1 MKQTQSSQIAGRVT
15 IVSLLLALVTVS
27 ALGWRNPQAAP
38 AAATE
43 KRIDTP
49 FTLAVKT
56 PHVSWGV
63 PWGGAPI
70 HVLVVPSVS
79 EGRTLVE
86 LAERFPLTY
95 DTIMIDSAWDV
106 NTWTVGTGKN
116 YEARNYK
123 LLYHYLAEDLDS
135 NAHYNVIVLPS
146 LFGWNRLP
154 MDVRDGILTRV
165 KSGAGL
171 VLIHPTTGI
180 PAPDDPKTTRPMNDL
195 APDYSVSPGGK
206 LWEVSPLVG
215 VLSDRLNDHGFLEVR
230 SDAVTTGAWRAA
242 RSSFITNNVP
252 FASFPGSYLK
262 HYKYQLGRN
271 STALVVG
278 PDGEP
283 IVGAKRYGKGRVV
296 ALGYLNH
303 GLSPEIDWSFLGKRN
318 DRWWEYFYSLIG
330 RSIIW
335 AAHREPPMTLLPM
348 KVESAGNSVERVS
361 VSVRSSKRFKDAVL
375 TANVVNQWGDE
386 EEKIAKTIRVKK
398 GVSRT
403 ALDLPRTLSCGR
415 HEVDVILSAGGK
427 HYDWGSATIVVPQPD
442 EIVSVTTNKQ
452 FYSLGDPLR
461 ATIVTRGSEAAN
473 LKIQLWDNRGRLI
486 GARTATSSQE
496 ENHVFQATFRVGN
509 YTTNIGWVRV
519 ALIDVQG
526 RKIDQKQA
534 RVDFVT
540 LDRKF
545 GAYELILPWH
555 GPPSYEPWNPALE
568 AQFRKLGVTVVEE
581 PRDNFKLI
589 SEVHAPGFG
598 VYWHYRRSY
607 LEQKDRFLQ
616 THDTKYL
623 IREPDLSSHAWLDK
637 LRGIIIDSMQ
647 KTMPYR
653 PLAYYLADESS
664 LTAYGDPLDFSW
676 SKPTLAAFRR
686 WLKGQYPSLGALNAE
701 WETDYKTWDS
711 VMPLTTRQAQVK
723 GDYAGW
729 MDHRT
734 FMEQVFARAMEVAA
748 ETVRAEDPGG
758 LPSISG
764 TQVPGPSNAV
774 NWYLLDHI
782 VGYLQPYS
790 DGDQDDLH
798 RSIHANQILTGFT
811 GYESAGVELR
821 HQLWQRLFH
830 GQTGASLFWQY
841 TALNADLT
849 LTEQGRD
856 LASLTHEFR
865 DDGLALLLHGA
876 KRENC
881 GIAVHYSL
889 LSVRSHWITDGHI
902 AAHEVSNGD
911 KTSFNLRRFHQ
922 NRTQWLQALRD
933 AGYQYDFVTTEQ
945 IDKGRLSDY
954 KVLILPDSISLSEA
968 EVAAIRNFVA
978 SGGLL
983 ISNGVTGLMDGHA
996 RWQHEGL
1003 LNGVLGI
1010 QQNGSRARSRKS
1022 NHTVELNSNPG
1033 SKSIDGAELIPVNL
1047 KPVLTTG
1054 QVEAR
1059 AGQSPTVIDNAFGAG
1074 RSDIFNFWMTNYDQ
1088 LRKAHESEAVLRL
1101 LEADLTR
1108 DGVFPVADV
1117 RTASAQPLQCS
1128 EVIAYQRGVVR
1139 YLAVLPE
1146 IGCPDAGQAAVM
1158 KFPQASYVYDL
1169 RAHRYLGRVSSVTVK
1184 LPNGEPLFLALSSE
1198 PLGKLNISVHGPS
1211 KGLIKAGGNVS
1222 FVIQMTNLAAAE
1234 SFPDAIHIEVRN
1246 PDGKVVGYYGRN
1258 LPLVN
1263 DAAYF
1268 SVATAMNDQPGVWKI
1283 SASEPYTHE
1292 SAEATFTVAAR

>member
-1 MKQTQSSQIAGRVT
+1 MAGRIT
-15 IVSLLLALVTVS
+15 IISLLLTLVTVPAS
-27 ALGWRNPQAAP
+27 GWRDGKAAP
-38 AAATE
+38 AAAAE
-43 KRIDTP
+43 KRIDAP
-49 FTLAVKT
+49 FSLAVKT

-70 HVLVVPSVS
+70 HALVVPSVS

-95 DTIMIDSAWDV
+95 DTVMIDSAWDV

-123 LLYHYLAEDLDS
+123 LLYHYLAEDVES
-135 NAHYNVIVLPS
+135 SIHYDVIVLPS

-154 MDVRDGILTRV
+154 KSVRDGILTRV
-165 KSGAGL
+165 KNGAGL

-180 PAPDDPKTTRPMNDL
+180 PAPDDPKTTRPMNDF
-195 APDYSVSPGGK
+195 APDYSVSRGGK

-215 VLSDRLNDHGFLEVR
+215 VLSDRLDDHGFLEAR

-242 RSSFITNNVP
+242 SPSFITNNVP
-252 FASFPGSYLK
+252 FASFPTDYLK
-262 HYKYQLGRN
+262 HYKYQLGKN

-283 IVGAKRYGKGRVV
+283 IVATKAYGKGRVA

-303 GLSPEIDWSFLGKRN
+303 GLSPEIDWSFLGNRN
-318 DRWWEYFYSLIG
+318 DHWWEYFYSLLG

-335 AAHREPPMTLLPM
+335 AAHREPPTTLLPM
-348 KVESAGNSVERVS
+348 KAERAGNSVAQVS
-361 VSVRSSKRFKDAVL
+361 VSVKSSRRYRDTLL
-375 TANVVNQWGDE
+375 TANIVNQWGDQE
-386 EEKIAKTIRVKK
+386 GKVAKTIRIKK

-403 ALDLPRTLSCGR
+403 TLELPRTLSCGR
-415 HEVDVILSAGGK
+415 HEIDVILSAGGK

-452 FYSLGDPLR
+452 FYALGDPLR
-461 ATIVTRGSEAAN
+461 TTIVTRGSEAAN
-473 LKIQLWDNRGRLI
+473 FSIQLWDNRGRLI
-486 GARTATSSQE
+486 GDQTATSSHQ
-496 ENHVFQATFRVGN
+496 ENHVIQAALRVGN
-509 YTTNIGWVRV
+509 YTTNVGWVRV
-519 ALIDVQG
+519 SLIDGQG
-526 RKIDQKQA
+526 RKMDQKQT

-545 GAYELILPWH
+545 GAYALILPWH
-555 GPPSYEPWNPALE
+555 GPPSYEPWNPTLE
-568 AQFRKLGVTVVEE
+568 AQFRKIGVTVAEE

-598 VYWHYRRSY
+598 VYWHYRRNY
-607 LEQKDRFLQ
+607 LEQKDDFLR
-616 THDTKYL
+616 THETKYL

-637 LRGIIIDSMQ
+637 LRGIIINSMQ
-647 KTMPYR
+647 ASMPYR

-676 SKPTLAAFRR
+676 SKPTLVAFRR
-686 WLKGQYPSLGALNAE
+686 WLKGQYPSVGALNAE
-701 WETDYKTWDS
+701 WGTEYNTWDS
-711 VMPLTTRQAQVK
+711 VMPLTTHQAQMK

-734 FMEQVFARAMEVAA
+734 FMERVFAQAMEVAA
-748 ETVRAEDPGG
+748 ETVKAEDPGG

-774 NWYLLDHI
+774 NWYLLDQI

-798 RSIHANQILTGFT
+798 RSIHADQILTGFT
-811 GYESAGVELR
+811 GYESTGVELR
-821 HQLWQRLFH
+821 HQLWHRLFH

-849 LTEQGRD
+849 LTEQGLD

-865 DDGLALLLHGA
+865 DDGLALLLDGA

-902 AAHEVSNGD
+902 AAYEVSNGD

-945 IDKGRLSDY
+945 IDKGRLSTY
-954 KVLILPDSISLSEA
+954 KALILPDSISLSEA
-968 EVAAIRNFVA
+968 EVAEIRKFVA

-983 ISNGVTGLMDGHA
+983 ISNGATGLMDGHA
-996 RWQHEGL
+996 RWQREGL
-1003 LNGVLGI
+1003 LDGVLGI
-1010 QQNGSRARSRKS
+1010 QQKGIRTEPHNNQPADLDLRAGTSAS
-1022 NHTVELNSNPG
+1022 VHTKVVPVILNPT
-1033 SKSIDGAELIPVNL
+1033 V
-1047 KPVLTTG
+1047 TTA

-1059 AGQSPTVIDNAFGAG
+1059 AGQIPAVIENAFGAG
-1074 RSDIFNFWMTNYDQ
+1074 RSDIFNFWMTNYTQ
-1088 LRKAHESEAVLRL
+1088 LREAHENEPVLRL
-1101 LEADLTR
+1101 LENILAR
-1108 DGVFPVADV
+1108 DGILPVTDA
-1117 RTASAQPLQCS
+1117 RTASEQPLQCS
-1128 EVIAYQRGVVR
+1128 EVIAYQRGEVR
-1139 YLAVLPE
+1139 YLAILPE
-1146 IGCPDAGQAAVM
+1146 IGCPDASQAVVV
-1158 KFPQASYVYDL
+1158 KFPQAGYVYDL
-1169 RAHRYLGRVSSVTVK
+1169 RAHRYLGRVSSVRAK
-1184 LPNGEPLFLALSSE
+1184 LAGAEPLMLALSSQ
-1198 PLGKLNISVHGPS
+1198 PVGKLSLSAQGMNR
-1211 KGLIKAGGNVS
+1211 GLIKAGGNVR
-1222 FVIQMTNLAAAE
+1222 FVIQMTKPAAAE
-1234 SFPDAIHIEVRN
+1234 SFPDAIHVEVRN

-1283 SASEPYTHE
+1283 SASEPYAHE
-1292 SAEATFTVAAR
+1292 SAEATFTLAAR